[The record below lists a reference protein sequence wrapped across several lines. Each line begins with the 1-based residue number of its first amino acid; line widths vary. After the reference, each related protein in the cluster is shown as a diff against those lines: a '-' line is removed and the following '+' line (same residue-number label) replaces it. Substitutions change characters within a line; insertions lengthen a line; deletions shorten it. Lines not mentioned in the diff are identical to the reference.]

1 MNTTLKLI
9 IGISVAAATVAVF
22 GSMLG
27 PLDGAILQAQIKTR
41 VKDLIDNLSIR
52 KRNVKPQIHIGRD
65 NLSELTSEMIDLD
78 TVSAQVYHANY
89 ESRKK

>member
-9 IGISVAAATVAVF
+9 IGITVAAATVAVF

-41 VKDLIDNLSIR
+41 VKDLIHTLSIL
-52 KRNVKPQIHIGRD
+52 KRGDKPHIHIGRD
-65 NLSELTSEMIDLD
+65 NLTELTSEMIDLD
-78 TVSAQVYHANY
+78 TVNAQVYHVTY